1 MPLYKAYATMHTDL
15 VYTFEAANDEEARQ
29 IAEDS
34 DGSEYQ
40 DVGGDW
46 DQGSLFRVSEKNN
59 HLEEIQK

>member
-1 MPLYKAYATMHTDL
+1 MHTDL

-46 DQGSLFRVSEKNN
+46 EQESLYRVSENGNN
-59 HLEEIQK
+59 LNEI